1 MRSSPSRPVRPTPL
15 KSLSRLGFTLLEI
28 AVALVLVGVAAAL
41 ALPRIATITNENK
54 IQRATQALQLE
65 VQQAFALAGRN
76 RNPVKLQWNSGSMQL
91 QITNLAGTMIYR
103 RAGLG
108 TGAGYGL
115 TSKEVTVT
123 PSSLTVFPNGLA
135 ADSLVIAL
143 KRNGYA
149 KTLRVSRSGMVRVQ

>member
-1 MRSSPSRPVRPTPL
+1 MRPGPYRSVTSFPL
-15 KSLSRLGFTLLEI
+15 KWLPGRGFTLIEI
-28 AVALVLVGVAAAL
+28 AVAMVLIGIAAAL
-41 ALPRIATITNENK
+41 AIPRITTITNENK

-76 RNPVKLQWNSGSMQL
+76 RNPVKVQWNSGSMQL
-91 QITNLAGTMIYR
+91 QITNLAGTIVYR

-123 PSSLTVFPNGLA
+123 PATLTVFPNGLA